1 MLSFEMLSAI
11 IILYT
16 AASSAAELRCGINE
30 VAVDCPRDC
39 SYDSCPKSRYHDKT
53 PCPRPEKCRPPTC
66 KCIFNYRRA
75 DNGTCIPTT
84 ECPPFECEGV
94 REVYDSC
101 PPWFPS
107 QKCEDAAPTDVYPF
121 FILTVVECSPACRC
135 QPHHWRDHGT
145 CVPYYECPNIKAKL
159 RGKPS
164 TIPES

>member
-1 MLSFEMLSAI
+1 MPS
-11 IILYT
+11 
-16 AASSAAELRCGINE
+16 AELRCGINE